1 MNKLIYQKKY
11 TYTVMNRTCFDE
23 IAPWCVL
30 DIFQDVASEHVEE
43 YNLGFDGMLS
53 KGLIWVLVRTKY
65 QVINDPKPSNK
76 ELYVT
81 TWQSE
86 QARAEFTRDYI
97 IKDKDGNIL
106 IKGSSKWCLI
116 DINTR
121 RIAPTKSLGI
131 DITHN
136 EFLFSEAFGKLN
148 FDSLKENDTV
158 YKAKVNF
165 SMLDHNGHLNNAKY
179 SEIIMNAIKLNKSKK
194 VSSFEI
200 NYLKET
206 FLDETLDLKINMV
219 DNIIYVEGYKEENIS
234 FKAKICLDERN

>member
-1 MNKLIYQKKY
+1 MEEKLKEFYRLKY
-11 TYTVMNRTCFDE
+11 LDFTCYDV
-23 IAPWCVL
+23 IAPHGVL

-53 KGLIWVLVRTKY
+53 KGLIWILVRTKY
-65 QVINDPKPSNK
+65 HVIKDPDVSDK

-86 QARAEFTRDYI
+86 QARADFTRDYI

-136 EFLFSEAFGKLN
+136 EFLFSEVFGKLN

-158 YKAKVNF
+158 YEAKVDF

-179 SEIIMNAIKLNKSKK
+179 SEIIMNAIKLKK
-194 VSSFEI
+194 
-200 NYLKET
+200 
-206 FLDETLDLKINMV
+206 
-219 DNIIYVEGYKEENIS
+219 
-234 FKAKICLDERN
+234 C

>member
-30 DIFQDVASEHVEE
+30 DIFQDVSSEHVEE

-97 IKDKDGNIL
+97 IKDNTDAIYQLLLEPNIDDM
-106 IKGSSKWCLI
+106 ISMNGSLALLVE
-116 DINTR
+116 R
-121 RIAPTKSLGI
+121 GF
-131 DITHN
+131 IT
-136 EFLFSEAFGKLN
+136 
-148 FDSLKENDTV
+148 
-158 YKAKVNF
+158 
-165 SMLDHNGHLNNAKY
+165 
-179 SEIIMNAIKLNKSKK
+179 
-194 VSSFEI
+194 
-200 NYLKET
+200 
-206 FLDETLDLKINMV
+206 
-219 DNIIYVEGYKEENIS
+219 KEEALLATNDKNELETILRGAYQGS
-234 FKAKICLDERN
+234 KSYYE

>member
-23 IAPWCVL
+23 IAPWSVL
-30 DIFQDVASEHVEE
+30 DIFQDVASGHVEE
-43 YNLGFDGMLS
+43 YHLCFDGMLS

-86 QARAEFTRDYI
+86 QARADFTRDYI

-148 FDSLKENDTV
+148 FDSLKENDT
-158 YKAKVNF
+158 
-165 SMLDHNGHLNNAKY
+165 
-179 SEIIMNAIKLNKSKK
+179 EC
-194 VSSFEI
+194 
-200 NYLKET
+200 
-206 FLDETLDLKINMV
+206 
-219 DNIIYVEGYKEENIS
+219 
-234 FKAKICLDERN
+234 CLDEMTNRDFNYSFNSDDENSEINDNESCENGDVWNIFLS